1 VDPLNKNKNYN
12 KSIMSQQTEKIPFR
26 RQSKIHVKLSIADSD
41 NGLRITVKSE
51 RLTTLAN
58 LLMSKYVELAD
69 SGNRISNEF
78 HKVRDSLNFRNETF
92 GDHKVNTLV
101 NTQQIPNLRFLVT
114 NDLIAETTINDVFTN
129 AEKKEFIDLFVIF
142 VKLMKKINK
151 EFDLLD

>member
-1 VDPLNKNKNYN
+1 
-12 KSIMSQQTEKIPFR
+12 
-26 RQSKIHVKLSIADSD
+26 
-41 NGLRITVKSE
+41 
-51 RLTTLAN
+51 
-58 LLMSKYVELAD
+58 MSKYVELSD

-114 NDLIAETTINDVFTN
+114 NDIIAETTINDVFTN